1 MADEVWVYVNSTRMG
16 PMRRLHSAVKAT
28 SDLAH
33 LVAFTNKR
41 SRMRSKLMFP
51 DVAEP
56 YKLEANAG
64 DQGATEH

>member
-1 MADEVWVYVNSTRMG
+1 M
-16 PMRRLHSAVKAT
+16 

-41 SRMRSKLMFP
+41 SRLRLKLLFP

-56 YKLEANAG
+56 YRLEANAG
-64 DQGATEH
+64 DHGATEH